1 MDTKKRS
8 FFAIQIYG
16 RFCHPPKK
24 MIKFLIL
31 IVSVLSDCL
40 VQTGSCETVF
50 RRIPKNE
57 RLFEF
62 FRVVFCGQLT
72 RADSREHKRARVTHG
87 DKSGPVAGLVREARP
102 DGKRGRRW
110 RLVAGRGGGGGISEF
125 MDFNRVSIRTDL

>member
-40 VQTGSCETVF
+40 VQTGSCGTVF

-62 FRVVFCGQLT
+62 FFGSFF
-72 RADSREHKRARVTHG
+72 ADSSRVPTVVNINGRA
-87 DKSGPVAGLVREARP
+87 
-102 DGKRGRRW
+102 
-110 RLVAGRGGGGGISEF
+110 
-125 MDFNRVSIRTDL
+125 